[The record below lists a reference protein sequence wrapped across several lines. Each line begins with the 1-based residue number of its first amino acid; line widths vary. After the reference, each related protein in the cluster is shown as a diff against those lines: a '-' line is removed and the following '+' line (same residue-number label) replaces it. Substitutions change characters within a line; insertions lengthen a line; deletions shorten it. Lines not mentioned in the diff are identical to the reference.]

1 MHSQLSDTR
10 QRNSSV
16 YTVDQVSE
24 ILGISRTSAYKAVHN
39 GEIPSIRIGKRILIP
54 KSEVKYIVNT
64 ATAIQLGDRV
74 SMTD

>member
-1 MHSQLSDTR
+1 MHSKFNDNH

-39 GEIPSIRIGKRILIP
+39 GEIPSIRIGKRILVP
-54 KSEVKYIVNT
+54 KSEVQYIVNT
-64 ATAIQLGDRV
+64 TTA
-74 SMTD
+74 SSP